1 MKCSLLK
8 TNNIFFFLF
17 FIIEIS
23 FGQVSAYKEIN
34 GTINEGSTSVE
45 NVNIINNSTQIA
57 VVSDEKGM
65 FSIAAKEG
73 DVLVFSSVNLDPL
86 KHRITAEDIA
96 TKNLLI
102 RMTAKQIELK
112 EVVVNENANITAE
125 NLGIIPYGQKK
136 YTPAERKVYTATS
149 TSVDKVL
156 NAISGRTA
164 MLKKEVAV
172 EKKEALFRKLE
183 YLFDENYYTERL
195 RIPVDDIKGFQLFCV
210 EDADFAVSLNTKNK
224 TMSMFLITD
233 LARKYLTIL
242 ENEK

>member
-1 MKCSLLK
+1 M
-8 TNNIFFFLF
+8 FLVF
-17 FIIEIS
+17 VQIS
-23 FGQVSAYKEIN
+23 FGQKNDSKQLVGKVVEQSTPI
-34 GTINEGSTSVE
+34 EG
-45 NVNIINNSTQIA
+45 VNIINNTTQVA
-57 VVSDEKGM
+57 TVSDIEGN
-65 FSIAAKEG
+65 FSIAVREG
-73 DVLVFSSVNLDPL
+73 EVLVFSAVNLEPV
-86 KHRITAEDIA
+86 KRRIVSEDIYP
-96 TKNLLI
+96 NVMI
-102 RMTAKQIELK
+102 VRMTAKEVELK

-149 TSVDKVL
+149 TSVDKLL
-156 NAISGRTA
+156 NSISGRTA
-164 MLKKEVAV
+164 MLKKEANV

-183 YLFDENYYTERL
+183 YLFEENYYTQRL
-195 RIPVDDIKGFQLFCV
+195 RIPVADIKGFQLFCV

>member
-1 MKCSLLK
+1 MKINRVISIVVFLLVQ
-8 TNNIFFFLF
+8 
-17 FIIEIS
+17 IS
-23 FGQVSAYKEIN
+23 FGQKSDIKLLIGKVQEQS
-34 GTINEGSTSVE
+34 TPVEG
-45 NVNIINNSTQIA
+45 VNIINNATQA
-57 VVSDEKGM
+57 ATVSDSDGG
-65 FSIAAKEG
+65 FSIAVREG
-73 DVLVFSSVNLDPL
+73 DVLVFSAVNLDPV
-86 KHRITAEDIA
+86 KHRITAEDMN
-96 TKNLLI
+96 TGFLVVK
-102 RMTAKQIELK
+102 MTAKEVELK

-149 TSVDKVL
+149 TSVDKLL

-164 MLKKEVAV
+164 MLKKEVNI

-183 YLFDENYYTERL
+183 YLFEENYYTNRL
-195 RIPVDDIKGFQLFCV
+195 KIPVDDIRGFQLFCV
-210 EDADFAVSLNTKNK
+210 DDTDFAVSLNTKNK